1 MTSPYE
7 VELKRL
13 ISERESK
20 IQQLTKLESN
30 HSKEIRALQYDIALL
45 DAELK
50 SFQKAME
57 RYRNRPVTTQPAP
70 PAS

>member
-20 IQQLTKLESN
+20 IQQLKLKNN
-30 HSKEIRALQYDIALL
+30 HSKEIQAFQYDITLL
-45 DAELK
+45 EAELK
-50 SFQKAME
+50 SYQQAME
-57 RYRNRPVTTQPAP
+57 RYRIRSATSQAAP
-70 PAS
+70 PP

>member
-30 HSKEIRALQYDIALL
+30 HSKEIRALQYDINLL
-45 DAELK
+45 EAELK

-57 RYRNRPVTTQPAP
+57 RYRNRTVTTQSAP
-70 PAS
+70 PAP